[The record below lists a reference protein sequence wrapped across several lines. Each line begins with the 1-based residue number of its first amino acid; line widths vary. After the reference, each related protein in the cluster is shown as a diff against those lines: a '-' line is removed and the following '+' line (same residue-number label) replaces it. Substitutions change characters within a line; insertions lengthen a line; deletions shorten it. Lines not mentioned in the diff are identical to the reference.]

1 MKDPIPKGK
10 VNNGRWEVG
19 KDDEK
24 NTRIS
29 LLPNECFK
37 GPHVAV
43 ASWWHMV
50 NRVERLQFR
59 PETPCP
65 IITFFLEVCDCVIQA
80 DRI

>member
-29 LLPNECFK
+29 CYLMNVSKDRMVLLL
-37 GPHVAV
+37 
-43 ASWWHMV
+43 ASGIW
-50 NRVERLQFR
+50 
-59 PETPCP
+59 
-65 IITFFLEVCDCVIQA
+65 
-80 DRI
+80 